1 MIDTNSYEV
10 QYWGRD
16 FLVDNRPYFVVRRN
30 NGTYAEYF
38 RLDTDSAVF
47 DFLAYKVVNGLDILD
62 RELALADERWERI
75 TKDIDSRFNHVCVTI
90 IRDNH
95 LVVKGATVYMDS
107 EAARLTHKIVQKFMG
122 GRKYADISE
131 AFLVKTY
138 ARYASEVKGNGP
150 RAHSHDIM
158 SRVLNFVRHLEG
170 GQLGIGADIF
180 YRTTVDHNKFA
191 SFARGKIKKITE
203 TGVRLYRYSHTVI
216 DDDGGDA
223 FVVHSGNGAFVP
235 FDRIVGNVVD
245 TKLMDFWEYTK
256 LTAEQYRD
264 LSNIA

>member
-16 FLVDNRPYFVVRRN
+16 FLGDNKPYFAVRKN

-38 RLDTDSAVF
+38 RLNPDSAEF
-47 DFLAYKVVNGLDILD
+47 DFLAYKVVNGLDIPA
-62 RELALADERWERI
+62 RALASANEQWKRI
-75 TKDIDSRFNHVCVTI
+75 TKDIDDRFNHICINI
-90 IRDNH
+90 IHDNH
-95 LVVKGATVYMDS
+95 RVVEGATVYMDF
-107 EAARLTHKIVQKFMG
+107 EAAQFTHKIIKKFVEN
-122 GRKYADISE
+122 RKYANISE
-131 AFLVKTY
+131 ALLVKTY
-138 ARYASEVKGNGP
+138 ARYAAEVKGNGP
-150 RAHSHDIM
+150 RVHSHDIL
-158 SRVLNFVRHLEG
+158 SRVINFAQHLEG
-170 GQLGIGADIF
+170 SQLSVGADIF

-203 TGVRLYRYSHTVI
+203 TGVRLYRYSHTAI
-216 DDDGGDA
+216 DENGDT
-223 FVVHSGNGAFVP
+223 FVKYSGNGTFVP
-235 FDRIVGNVVD
+235 FARIIGNAVD